1 MFYSTAF
8 LLASS
13 RPLTWYWEQCD
24 FAAKLVVII
33 IAVLSVCSFSIIAQK
48 ISELRQKQR
57 DNKAFEKWLS
67 QAGEI
72 SRITSIPP
80 MGKTVSPYAE
90 LLVSAHRVLREH
102 SKEKLSGESDLRFRL
117 SQVENA
123 LQRAIARVSA
133 RYEKGMIPLGTFVS
147 GGPFLGLLGTVWG
160 VMITFGALTE
170 KASIS
175 ELAPG
180 VSGALVATT
189 AGLLLALPATFAYNW
204 VLGKTREMT
213 TELNNF
219 ASAVADEIEKEFYGD
234 LREQEKEE
242 HRNAAR
248 EASVS
253 AGNPFLREDEPNGE
267 LSRSRP
273 SWE

>member
-1 MFYSTAF
+1 MLNGTLFF
-8 LLASS
+8 LAES
-13 RPLTWYWEQCD
+13 RPLIWYWEQCD
-24 FAAKLVVII
+24 IAAKIVVLI
-33 IAVLSVCSFSIIAQK
+33 IAALSVCSFSIILQK
-48 ISELRQKQR
+48 IFELRQKQN
-57 DNKAFEKWLS
+57 DNKNFEKWLV

-72 SRITSIPP
+72 SKIASIPTI
-80 MGKTVSPYAE
+80 GKTKSPYAE
-90 LLVSAHRVLREH
+90 LLIAAHRILREH
-102 SKEKLSGESDLRFRL
+102 KEPLSGESDLRFRL
-117 SQVENA
+117 SHVENA

-175 ELAPG
+175 QLAPG
-180 VSGALVATT
+180 VSGALVATA

-219 ASAVADEIEKEFYGD
+219 ASAVADEIEKEFYRE
-234 LREQEKEE
+234 LRDRDETS
-242 HRNAAR
+242 AR
-248 EASVS
+248 ENSLVG
-253 AGNPFLREDEPNGE
+253 GNPFLRDDSANSEDGND

-273 SWE
+273 AWH

>member
-1 MFYSTAF
+1 MFNGTIF

-13 RPLTWYWEQCD
+13 RPLIWYWQQCD
-24 FAAKLVVII
+24 IAAKIVVLI
-33 IAVLSVCSFSIIAQK
+33 IAVLSVCSFSIILQK
-48 ISELRQKQR
+48 ILELRQKQT
-57 DNKAFEKWLS
+57 DNRAFEKWLV

-72 SRITSIPP
+72 SKITSIPTI
-80 MGKTVSPYAE
+80 GKAVSPYAE
-90 LLVSAHRVLREH
+90 LLVAAHRILREH
-102 SKEKLSGESDLRFRL
+102 KEPLSGESDLRFRL
-117 SQVENA
+117 SHVENA

-175 ELAPG
+175 QLAPG
-180 VSGALVATT
+180 VSGALVATA

-219 ASAVADEIEKEFYGD
+219 ASAVADEIEKEFYRE
-234 LREQEKEE
+234 LRDREE
-242 HRNAAR
+242 EAPDAR
-248 EASVS
+248 VQ
-253 AGNPFLREDEPNGE
+253 AGVNPFLRDGAAGTESGRDLP
-267 LSRSRP
+267 RSRP
-273 SWE
+273 SWD